1 MRVSRRHLIAPPTR
15 ARAKSALWAIMV
27 APSDEDAV
35 TKTGLTDDTVIV
47 GEINKD
53 RSWLNDLVKELY
65 WITSPREPVFTIAY
79 RRFAELIASA
89 SSAAGL
95 DSLALTPHTLR
106 HGGASTD
113 ALADIDLEK
122 IQRRGRWMTNAS
134 TRRYEKKG
142 RIMKQVSKL
151 SDEQLTMSDESLS
164 FLRKQLPQ
172 LLRRRIN
179 RRAD

>member
-1 MRVSRRHLIAPPTR
+1 MPGRSLLCGPPW
-15 ARAKSALWAIMV
+15 SH
-27 APSDEDAV
+27 APSDGDAV
-35 TKTGLTDDTVIV
+35 TKIGLTDDTVIV
-47 GEINKD
+47 GEINKE
-53 RSWLNDLVKELY
+53 RSWLNDIVKELY
-65 WITSPREPVFTIAY
+65 WTTSPREPVFTIAY

-113 ALADIDLEK
+113 ALADIDLEF

-151 SDEQLTMSDESLS
+151 SDEQLTKPEEESLL
-164 FLRKQLPQ
+164 FLRKRLPQ

-179 RRAD
+179 RRAG